1 MPMASS
7 YNVNF
12 DWQRTIRDEDLK
24 TAEAAT
30 TDPGLLNEIIFKQ
43 WSFKGTRQTSSVQSI
58 I

>member
-1 MPMASS
+1 MASS